1 METKFT
7 KGPWIKYKRNEDL
20 KGSDGYSAVVWGS
33 GLCNGVRSPERDAN
47 AYLIAAAPDMYA
59 LLLEFKEFAER
70 QGWEHTLI
78 NDAEKL
84 LSKARGES

>member
-1 METKFT
+1 
-7 KGPWIKYKRNEDL
+7 
-20 KGSDGYSAVVWGS
+20 
-33 GLCNGVRSPERDAN
+33 
-47 AYLIAAAPDMYA
+47 LIAAAPDMYA